1 MIGIV
6 VLAEKGLAT
15 GLLGAAVRTLGNQPP
30 GLLAVAVDYAAPPET
45 ITDNIQ
51 RALKDADY
59 GRGVLILADLY
70 GATHTNLACRL
81 LERGRIELVTG
92 VNLPMLLKTLNYRQL
107 GMDDLIDKALSGGGG
122 GIVVAARS
130 VPRQEAGG

>member
-30 GLLAVAVDYAAPPET
+30 GLLAVAVDCAAPPET
-45 ITDNIQ
+45 ITYNIQ

-59 GRGVLILADLY
+59 GRVVLLLSSLY
-70 GATHTNLACRL
+70 VAPRPTLACRL
-81 LERGRIELVTG
+81 LERGRIGPVAG

>member
-1 MIGIV
+1 MIGV
-6 VLAEKGLAT
+6 VILAEKGLAT
-15 GLLGAAVRTLGNQPP
+15 GLLGAAVRTLGSQPP
-30 GLLAVAVDYAAPPET
+30 GLIAVAVDCAAAPE
-45 ITDNIQ
+45 IIANDIQ

-59 GRGVLILADLY
+59 GRGVLVLADIY

-81 LERGRIELVTG
+81 LERGHIELVTG

-107 GMDDLIDKALSGGGG
+107 EMDDLIDKALSGGSG

-130 VPRQEAGG
+130 VPRQEAGA